1 MFTGSPR
8 VPGDE
13 EEEDTDDLEQE
24 FSIDLHKEDKHH
36 EAEELPIYDGD
47 DEPSIDVLRDPPHH
61 VMMHHQK
68 PSMPQQPPLLPQYPL
83 LTNGQSV
90 MY

>member
-1 MFTGSPR
+1 LFTGSPR

-61 VMMHHQK
+61 VMMHQK
-68 PSMPQQPPLLPQYPL
+68 PSMPQQQPLLPQYPL

-90 MY
+90 IY